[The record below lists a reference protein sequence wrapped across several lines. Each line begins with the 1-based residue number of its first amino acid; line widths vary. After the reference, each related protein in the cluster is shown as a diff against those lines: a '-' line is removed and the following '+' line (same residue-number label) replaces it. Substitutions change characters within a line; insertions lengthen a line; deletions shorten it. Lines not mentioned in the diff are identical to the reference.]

1 MMMRSITT
9 TFLILFFLLI
19 CGCANEKKP
28 EYGVEQALYLPGHAR
43 QTWAV
48 APVLNLSGQREVD
61 PILQADLV
69 YGQLQ
74 QVAGLNVLPVN
85 RVVEVYRALK
95 IDQVQSEEQAAA
107 VCQLLGCDALL
118 IGTVSLYD
126 PYDPPRMGASL
137 QLFRSGKSVQGQNV
151 DPRELARRASPPP
164 LAATVP
170 AAATFL
176 QTIGVFD
183 ASNGSTRTDL
193 QRYAMGRNDPV
204 GPLKDRA
211 YLLEMDRYAGFV
223 YHSLIEEMLTRPAL
237 HPQGT

>member
-1 MMMRSITT
+1 
-9 TFLILFFLLI
+9 
-19 CGCANEKKP
+19 
-28 EYGVEQALYLPGHAR
+28 
-43 QTWAV
+43 
-48 APVLNLSGQREVD
+48 
-61 PILQADLV
+61 
-69 YGQLQ
+69 
-74 QVAGLNVLPVN
+74 
-85 RVVEVYRALK
+85 
-95 IDQVQSEEQAAA
+95 
-107 VCQLLGCDALL
+107 
-118 IGTVSLYD
+118 
-126 PYDPPRMGASL
+126 MGASL